1 MALLNETDPGFLAAK
16 RSLKTFAAVILPL
29 FIFYNEPKFALLAVI
44 SALLFS
50 RSQYGSTIE
59 ERKFTLLLTG
69 AVMTLI
75 AVPISFIGDNEVVS
89 VIFVF
94 LFAFAVFFL
103 IGLKIVPDFPAIVI
117 LSVSVVE
124 MAFSNSLETGLKYS
138 GMFAMVTAL
147 VYVLHFWVFPTKP
160 RRRLQLQTRFM
171 ITGLEKYL
179 SSVTND
185 YPDLETAIAETQ
197 KSSYALRKSI
207 NEFRRL
213 WQLFHIQT
221 TSEESDEGRLMKLS
235 LSIEKIYEN
244 LVMIWQLRAGVWD
257 SPLFNRLIINE
268 PKLLSVLQHLTGML
282 HPERCG
288 ERKNELDQWL
298 NDIVKIQ
305 ENYLAMFHQ
314 QQSEAS
320 REEWVAVF
328 NALGVLQDLLNE
340 LKIFRPEAN
349 IEIPEFSAKKKTA
362 GFLRSLSGITASL
375 NMSNPAFRF
384 GLRSAIIVGTSQAFF
399 RFFEPEFGYWLVL
412 FAVLLIRPNLGISIR
427 TGLERFW
434 GTIAGGLVAFAFL
447 SLVQPEGI
455 LFYATLLIAA
465 FLMIWMANLNKPF
478 YMVIA
483 LTFLI
488 ICVFSLLYAQHER
501 LIVLRI
507 IYTTGVVVMVI
518 ALSSLLWPEKA
529 RKNLALALATSLE
542 KEKIYF
548 NLILKSL
555 TGDDLEKEK
564 MALKSGI
571 DQQFKKMDDLME
583 AAKNEVVQV
592 KTLTHGIKIRIY
604 IKRLNHTLRSMDLNA
619 EKGSLGDD
627 AKELVLDIST
637 YAEKINRAFDSVISA
652 LQNLSYPADFPELEK
667 ELDEIILLLRKI
679 RKDGST
685 ENHEMIYLWRNS
697 AFVWNFRPLI
707 KELEGIKTEIE
718 LKMNGL

>member
-1 MALLNETDPGFLAAK
+1 MLTGTDPGFLAAR

-29 FIFYNEPKFALLAVI
+29 MIFYNEPKFALLAVI

-69 AVMTLI
+69 SIMTLI
-75 AVPISFIGDNEVVS
+75 SVPISFIGENDVFS

-94 LFAFAVFFL
+94 FFAFVVFFL
-103 IGLKIVPDFPAIVI
+103 IGLKMVPDFPAIVV

-138 GMFAMVTAL
+138 GMFAMVTVL
-147 VYVLHFWVFPTKP
+147 VYVLHFVIFPTRP

-171 ITGLEKYL
+171 IGSLENYL
-179 SSVTND
+179 RSITKD

-257 SPLFNRLIINE
+257 SGLFKRLIINE
-268 PKLLSVLQHLTGML
+268 QKLMSVLQNLAGMMR
-282 HPERCG
+282 PEQCG
-288 ERKNELDQWL
+288 GRNNELNQWL
-298 NDIVKIQ
+298 DEMARIQDEYLVKFNQ
-305 ENYLAMFHQ
+305 NQA
-314 QQSEAS
+314 EAS

-328 NALGVLQDLLNE
+328 NALGVLQNLLAE
-340 LKIFRPEAN
+340 LSIFSPGAN
-349 IEIPEFSAKKKTA
+349 IEIPVFSAKRKTA
-362 GFLRSLSGITASL
+362 EFFRRLPGIFGSLRMT
-375 NMSNPAFRF
+375 NPAFRF
-384 GLRSAIIVGTSQAFF
+384 GLRSAIIVGTAQAFF

-427 TGLERFW
+427 TGLERLW
-434 GTIAGGLVAFAFL
+434 GTIAGGLGAFAFL

-455 LFYATLLIAA
+455 PFYATILVAA
-465 FLMIWMANLNKPF
+465 YLMIWMANLDKPF
-478 YMVIA
+478 YMVIF

-488 ICVFSLLYAQHER
+488 ICVFSILYTQHER
-501 LIVLRI
+501 LIILRI

-518 ALSSLLWPEKA
+518 VASSLLWPEKA
-529 RKNLALALATSLE
+529 RKNLALALAGSLA
-542 KEKIYF
+542 KEKAYF
-548 NLILKSL
+548 NLIVRSL
-555 TGDDLEKEK
+555 TGENPDKEK
-564 MALKSGI
+564 SALKSGI
-571 DQQFKKMDDLME
+571 DHQFKKMDDLME

-619 EKGSLGDD
+619 AKGSFEDD
-627 AKELVLDIST
+627 SKVLIPAIGK
-637 YAEKINRAFDSVISA
+637 YVEKINLAFDSVISA
-652 LQNLSYPADFPELEK
+652 LQNLSYPTDSPDLEK
-667 ELDEIILLLRKI
+667 DLDEIILLLRKI
-679 RKDGST
+679 RQEGSSQ
-685 ENHEMIYLWRNS
+685 NHEMIYLWRNS

-707 KELEGIKTEIE
+707 RELEGIRNEIE